1 VVEYYCVLP
10 NLDSHCNGIGNQGKL
25 NNPLSFPYL
34 EGHRLV
40 GGLRA
45 SLYNAMAEEGVDALA
60 AFMHE
65 FEQKQG

>member
-1 VVEYYCVLP
+1 MNVPFLLAKTDLEKAFLAQAR
-10 NLDSHCNGIGNQGKL
+10 SHGLVN
-25 NNPLSFPYL
+25 L
-34 EGHRLV
+34 EGHRSV

-45 SLYNAMAEEGVDALA
+45 SLYNAMTEEGVDTLV